1 MSEEDEHKPQPSLR
15 PTTAATLF
23 VFALAGGSIMLL
35 WATRAY
41 PPIPNW
47 YTPLTLLALAIALTF
62 AGFNIRSR
70 ISRKPGAERVEPL
83 VIARFAALAK
93 ACAIGGALLSGGYA
107 GVLIYTFIQRTV
119 LATARADLPT
129 VVFGLVCCVL
139 LMASG
144 LWLEYACRIPKKD
157 DDDEENGGAR
167 SSVH

>member
-1 MSEEDEHKPQPSLR
+1 MSDEDEHKPQPSLR
-15 PTTAATLF
+15 PTKPATLC
-23 VFALAGGSIMLL
+23 VVALAGGAAMLL
-35 WATRAY
+35 WASRAY

-47 YTPLTLLALAIALTF
+47 YTPVTLLALAVALTF

-70 ISRKPGAERVEPL
+70 IARKPGAERVEPL

-93 ACAIGGALLSGGYA
+93 ACSVGGALLAGGYA

-139 LMASG
+139 LMGSG

-157 DDDEENGGAR
+157 DEDDEPGNTR
-167 SSVH
+167 SDTL